1 MIGDQ
6 YKLYVNG
13 TYMMTTSPINY
24 ALDGAQTGTMT
35 FNEAWNNPY
44 LSKGSLYLGP
54 GTYDLDI
61 NAVRVA
67 SSVTYGSGYIRATN
81 VPEPAT
87 ILMLGAGILELGLFQ
102 YRKWSRTNS

>member
-1 MIGDQ
+1 A
-6 YKLYVNG
+6 
-13 TYMMTTSPINY
+13 TTFS
-24 ALDGAQTGTMT
+24 
-35 FNEAWNNPY
+35 EAWSNPY

-61 NAVRVA
+61 YAERVA
-67 SSVTYGSGYIRATN
+67 DGVNYGSGYIRATN

-87 ILMLGAGILELGLFQ
+87 ILMLGAGILGLGLFQ